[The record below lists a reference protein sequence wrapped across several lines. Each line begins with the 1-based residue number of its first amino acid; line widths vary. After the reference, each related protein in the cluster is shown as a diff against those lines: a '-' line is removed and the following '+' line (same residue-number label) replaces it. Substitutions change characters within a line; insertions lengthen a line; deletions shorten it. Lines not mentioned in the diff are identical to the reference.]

1 MLTIRHEQ
9 MKLLE
14 EVRLQD
20 FRRRLQEF
28 LANLMARQGKTCTT
42 DQIMAEVDALQE
54 KARDFHLK
62 REIHIARLG
71 EILCSHQ
78 GGISNAKLGRDALRI
93 LYRYDVDPAEKLRRF
108 EELSRSDVSRSE
120 VSPKR

>member
-28 LANLMARQGKTCTT
+28 LANLMARQGKTSTP
-42 DQIMAEVDALQE
+42 DRIMAEVDALQE

-78 GGISNAKLGRDALRI
+78 GGITDAKLGRDALRI
-93 LYRYDVDPAEKLRRF
+93 LYRYDMDPAEKLRRF
-108 EELSRSDVSRSE
+108 EALIQSE
-120 VSPKR
+120 VSRNEVRATR